1 MVMAGHVI
9 LLTVLV
15 VGAVV
20 GIWKL
25 LAADTPDLDPW

>member
-1 MVMAGHVI
+1 MVMNGCII

-15 VGAVV
+15 AGAAV

-25 LAADTPDLDPW
+25 LASDPPDLDPW

>member
-1 MVMAGHVI
+1 MVMAGYVI

-15 VGAVV
+15 AGAVV

-25 LAADTPDLDPW
+25 LSSDAPDLDPW